1 MPGLLRVE
9 GSKQPQVSALPERRV
24 KKQRQ
29 TALMGYIRSSRGL
42 RFFVPAAGKPA
53 DISGVREYI
62 IPEIIQRRSC
72 PLFKPQSAPR
82 APERAVLR
90 VPLRSILLN
99 PGQPRRRFAPETIA
113 ELAESIRLH
122 GLLSPLLV
130 RGLGGGKYQLIA
142 GERRLRALESLGR
155 TQAEVIALP
164 AGEGDCAVIAL
175 VENLQREDLHYLDV
189 AAACRRILDEQ
200 PITQERL
207 AASLGCSAPALA
219 NRLRLL
225 KLPQPVQDAL
235 RRSGLSER
243 HARALLAAADEE
255 EQMSLLRQAAEEKMS
270 VQQLEACVERR
281 RPAAR
286 GPRRVSRI
294 VRDNRI
300 IINAVLDTVRQL
312 RRIGVGVTSRVE
324 ERPDGVD
331 VIVSIPACA
340 AAKK

>member
-29 TALMGYIRSSRGL
+29 TALLGYIRSSRGL
-42 RFFVPAAGKPA
+42 RFFVPATGKPA

-219 NRLRLL
+219 N
-225 KLPQPVQDAL
+225 QDAL

-340 AAKK
+340 AKK